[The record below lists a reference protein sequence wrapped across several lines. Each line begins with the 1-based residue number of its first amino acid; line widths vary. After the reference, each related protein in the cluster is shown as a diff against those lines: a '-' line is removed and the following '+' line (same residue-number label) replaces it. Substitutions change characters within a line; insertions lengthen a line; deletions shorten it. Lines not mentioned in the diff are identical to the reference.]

1 MKSVLNLL
9 PVIAARPGL
18 FLEAIVWNVLSAL
31 LTLGIALGLSYAVG
45 HTLAGELTG
54 LSGLVAA
61 LCAAGVLGAL
71 LAWRESWVS
80 HDLAYR
86 IIGVLRARAFAVLA
100 RILPERRRPRRSGDL
115 ATTVLGDI
123 ETLEWLYAHTVAQL
137 LGAGLVLGTGVVLSV
152 QVSGWLLLVWVPLL
166 ILASVLPW
174 LTDRRASTD
183 GARLAAGAARLRADL
198 VDTVRGLRELS
209 GAGALERQWDSLT
222 GDTRALARI
231 QLREASRIG
240 AERAAGELLIGLS
253 VLGTILVVLAQ
264 RSGIAAADIPLA
276 IAIAVAGISPAAQIS
291 DLLRNTGTLRAA
303 AERIA
308 QLLDSA
314 APESAQIS
322 PDLAAP
328 ARPGEQGLVFE
339 QVGFGYTADLPV
351 LKDFNLHLAPG
362 EILALT
368 GVSGSGKSTVAR
380 LALRLWDPDS
390 GSIRLDGADLRGLDE
405 RDLRAGISVVPQS
418 SPVLRGT
425 IRSNI
430 VLGDPQ
436 ASAAQVEAA
445 ARDAGLLEAHAGLPL
460 GLDTVLGEHGSGVSG
475 GQRARIAIARALLRN
490 PKVLILDEATASLD
504 PDADQAIMALL
515 KKPTRRA
522 TLLIAH
528 RPDTIAAAHRVVS
541 LHALAQPRDA

>member
-1 MKSVLNLL
+1 MKSVLKLL

-45 HTLAGELTG
+45 HALAGELTG

-137 LGAGLVLGTGVVLSV
+137 LGAGLVLGTGVVLSL
-152 QVSGWLLLVWVPLL
+152 QISGWLLLVWVPLL
-166 ILASVLPW
+166 ILASLLPW
-174 LTDRRASTD
+174 LTARRASAD

-231 QLREASRIG
+231 QLREASRVG

-314 APESAQIS
+314 APESAEIF

-339 QVGFGYTADLPV
+339 QVGFGYTAGLPV
-351 LKDFNLHLAPG
+351 LKDFNLRLAPG